1 MHPVLFNQF
10 PVCKDHALL
19 LLFAFEGLPQTLSDE
34 LLQLLFLIYK
44 MTTKAS
50 LRVGY
55 NSMGADCVVNNLHFH
70 LVDNEAIFG
79 NAEAVF
85 PIEEAEKGLF
95 FTTTLQHKNS

>member
-1 MHPVLFNQF
+1 
-10 PVCKDHALL
+10 
-19 LLFAFEGLPQTLSDE
+19 
-34 LLQLLFLIYK
+34 
-44 MTTKAS
+44 MTQKAS
-50 LRVGY
+50 LRLGY

-95 FTTTLQHKNS
+95 FTTTL